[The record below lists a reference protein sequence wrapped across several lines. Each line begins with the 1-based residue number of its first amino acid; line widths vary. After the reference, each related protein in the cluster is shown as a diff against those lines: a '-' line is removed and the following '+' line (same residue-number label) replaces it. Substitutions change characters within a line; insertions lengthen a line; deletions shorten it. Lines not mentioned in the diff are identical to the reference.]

1 MKVANE
7 QIVIKLNEAFL
18 NGEKLKEEVEN
29 SSVESTEYTEEVN
42 NLNKLLNESLVWKT
56 KHQKL
61 KWYHNFANKK
71 KSSEND
77 ILATSYNVRISE
89 LKQQI
94 LILENEKCEVEDKL
108 SSYMKGVIKTK
119 ENGQYTD
126 AVRATYQVLV
136 TMGVGISNIEH
147 VVHTVLTNF
156 TNMNIECLP
165 KGTFARLMYTESRRL
180 SQLQVAEELL
190 KDYENSSR
198 TLHTDG
204 TSKFGKHYG
213 TYDVVTDQ
221 GQTLTA
227 GIREVSSGDTKTQL
241 NVLIDIFSE
250 IEESLQS
257 LEENVSNKIISSIKN
272 IMSDR
277 HIVQKKFNA
286 VFLDYCASVL
296 PAVFEN

>member
-1 MKVANE
+1 MK
-7 QIVIKLNEAFL
+7 K
-18 NGEKLKEEVEN
+18 K
-29 SSVESTEYTEEVN
+29 
-42 NLNKLLNESLVWKT
+42 
-56 KHQKL
+56 
-61 KWYHNFANKK
+61 KK

-77 ILATSYNVRISE
+77 ILGTSYNARISE
-89 LKQQI
+89 LNQQI
-94 LILENEKCEVEDKL
+94 LILENEKCEVKDKL
-108 SSYMKGVIKTK
+108 SSYMKRVIKTK

-126 AVRATYQVLV
+126 AVRATYQDLV
-136 TMGVGISNIEH
+136 MMGVGINNIEQ

-165 KGTFARLMYTESRRL
+165 KATFARLMYTESRRL

-257 LEENVSNKIISSIKN
+257 SEENVSNKIISSIKN

>member
-1 MKVANE
+1 M
-7 QIVIKLNEAFL
+7 
-18 NGEKLKEEVEN
+18 
-29 SSVESTEYTEEVN
+29 
-42 NLNKLLNESLVWKT
+42 
-56 KHQKL
+56 
-61 KWYHNFANKK
+61 
-71 KSSEND
+71 
-77 ILATSYNVRISE
+77 
-89 LKQQI
+89 KQQI
-94 LILENEKCEVEDKL
+94 LILENEKCEGEDKL

-126 AVRATYQVLV
+126 AVRATYQDLV
-136 TMGVGISNIEH
+136 MMGVGINNIEQ

-165 KGTFARLMYTESRRL
+165 KATFTRLMYTESRRL

-257 LEENVSNKIISSIKN
+257 SEENVSNKIISSIKN
-272 IMSDR
+272 IR
-277 HIVQKKFNA
+277 
-286 VFLDYCASVL
+286 
-296 PAVFEN
+296 